1 MGNKPGA
8 ESPTTLQRPTQETT
22 TMIPRQMES
31 EPVNYLDVIDFFD
44 LLETTRKAQMDKE
57 MEEEEEE

>member
-1 MGNKPGA
+1 M
-8 ESPTTLQRPTQETT
+8 
-22 TMIPRQMES
+22 MPRKTES

-44 LLETTRKAQMDKE
+44 LLETTRKAQLDKE